1 MVLTS
6 RPLDDY
12 FERRGIPLRQ
22 LAPGQRVPE
31 SFSDP
36 VIEHLATRRAAGL
49 FDFSFMACVEIRG
62 QESLMVLHA
71 IQSRN
76 LAQLAVGRIRYTL
89 LLRDEGTVL
98 NDATVW
104 RTSDN
109 AYLVFVGRHTDVPL
123 ILQPA
128 GKYHVRCDD
137 RSHRFAVVALQGPRS
152 REILARCLPLPGDLP
167 YFGFAESDF
176 RQRQCLVARLGY
188 TGETGYEIVIG
199 SDSAPE
205 LWDTIVKAGA
215 AGGLEECGFA
225 AADTLRIEAG
235 HVLFTNELALPVT
248 PQEIGLERLVDFSRG
263 ASAGVRKKSGKAFE
277 RRLVGLVFEHGAPPA
292 IPAADDEVIV
302 TSACRSPTLQR
313 WIGLA
318 FVPCDA
324 SNPGTRVTIAGT
336 KASVTRLP
344 FYDPGKQRRRGLE

>member
-1 MVLTS
+1 MVLT
-6 RPLDDY
+6 RPSLDDY
-12 FERRGIPLRQ
+12 FERRGIPLLQ

-49 FDFSFMACVEIRG
+49 FDFSFMACVEISG
-62 QESLMVLHA
+62 QENLMLLHA

-76 LAQLAVGRIRYTL
+76 LAQLAVGRLRYTL
-89 LLRDEGTVL
+89 LLKDDGTVL

-104 RTSDN
+104 RTSED
-109 AYLVFVGRHTDVPL
+109 AYLLFVGRHTDLPV
-123 ILQPA
+123 ILQAA
-128 GKYHVRCDD
+128 GKYDVRCDD
-137 RSHRFAVVALQGPRS
+137 CSHRFAVLALQGPRS
-152 REILARCLPLPGDLP
+152 RDILARCLPLPGDLP

-176 RQRQCLVARLGY
+176 GKRQCLVGRLGY
-188 TGETGYEIVIG
+188 TGETGYEIVIE
-199 SDSAPE
+199 SDTAPE
-205 LWDTIVKAGA
+205 LWDTIVKTGA
-215 AGGLEECGFA
+215 ANGLEECGFA

-263 ASAGVRKKSGKAFE
+263 ALAGVRKRPDNAFE
-277 RRLVGLVFEHGAPPA
+277 RRLVGLVFEHSPPPA
-292 IPAADDEVIV
+292 IPAADGEVIV
-302 TSACRSPTLQR
+302 TSACHSPSLQR

-324 SNPGTRVTIAGT
+324 SNPGTRVTVAGT
-336 KASVTRLP
+336 KATLTRLP